1 MSLVFLR
8 RLEYYKGIL
17 FLTTNRLSTFDPA
30 FQSRIHLTIHYP
42 DLDTA
47 ARKAIWSN
55 FLNISSATAAFTET
69 EVSELAN
76 ENLNGRQIKNA
87 LKTAE
92 LLANLEEKALGM
104 DSVRIVL
111 RILKENAEAA
121 ARTFATQ

>member
-8 RLEYYKGIL
+8 RLEYYSGIL
-17 FLTTNRLSTFDPA
+17 FLTTNRISTFDTA

-42 DLDTA
+42 DLGTA
-47 ARKAIWSN
+47 ARKTIWSN
-55 FLNISSATAAFTET
+55 FLNLSTATTAFTEADL
-69 EVSELAN
+69 SELAN

-92 LLANLEEKALGM
+92 LLANLEEKPLDM
-104 DSVRIVL
+104 EDVRIVL

-121 ARTFATQ
+121 ARTFAT